1 MGELE
6 SLYLSKKKTISTF
19 NLSNLLKLTIFS
31 TFGEYSVNVCSA
43 IPYIAFNP
51 LSASVSLI

>member
-1 MGELE
+1 MGELQ

-31 TFGEYSVNVCSA
+31 TFGEYSVNACSDWFL
-43 IPYIAFNP
+43 YEGNTGT
-51 LSASVSLI
+51 